1 MINSVRAEWRKL
13 IRRPA
18 IWWLGAF
25 ILAMVALVYTFS
37 WIEYNSSSFHPDP
50 GTTLA
55 QLKAQ
60 LYPANFAAMMASGL
74 ALLGGALMLVMGA
87 LAVGSEYGWTTFKT
101 VYTQRPGRLQV
112 LAGQL
117 AAVSAINAI
126 IVVAVYGLAA
136 VSSFTVAN
144 LAGAATN
151 WPGGTDILKAAAAT
165 WFIFEVWMLFGMVMA
180 YLFRQSALAIGL
192 GLAYMLAIE
201 GILFRALSGLHLDWV
216 TTVEKFMVGQNAGSL
231 AASFRN
237 PGLRAP
243 APLVSTEQAILV
255 VAGYALAF
263 VILSTVLVRIRDVA

>member
-1 MINSVRAEWRKL
+1 MINSVKAEWRKL
-13 IRRPA
+13 VRRPA

-50 GTTLA
+50 HTTLA

-60 LYPANFAAMMASGL
+60 LYPANFATMMVSGL
-74 ALLGGALMLVMGA
+74 AVLGGALMLVMGA
-87 LAVGSEYGWTTFKT
+87 LAVGSEFGWTTFKT

-117 AAVSAINAI
+117 GAISAINAL

-136 VSSFTVAN
+136 VSSFTIAN
-144 LAGAATN
+144 LAGAAIVWPSFGDIVKAMAAN
-151 WPGGTDILKAAAAT
+151 WL
-165 WFIFEVWMLFGMVMA
+165 IFEVWILFGMVMA

-201 GILFRALSGLHLDWV
+201 GILFRALSGLHLSWLNDI
-216 TTVEKFMVGQNAGSL
+216 EKFMIGQNAGAL
-231 AASFRN
+231 AGSF
-237 PGLRAP
+237 PTSGFRAP
-243 APLVSTEQAILV
+243 TPLISADHAVLV
-255 VAGYALAF
+255 VLAYALAF
-263 VILSTVLVRIRDVA
+263 VIVSTVLVRSRDVV